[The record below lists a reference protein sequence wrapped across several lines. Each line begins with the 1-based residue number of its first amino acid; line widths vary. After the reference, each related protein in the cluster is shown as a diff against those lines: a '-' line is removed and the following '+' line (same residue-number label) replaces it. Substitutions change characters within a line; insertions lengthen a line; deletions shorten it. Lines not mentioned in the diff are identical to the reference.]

1 MVVSERQQALIFFPF
16 VFINISYLLYIFELA
31 LLSAF
36 IYLLQL
42 SYLCAEVIPL
52 AYLCEKDS

>member
-1 MVVSERQQALIFFPF
+1 MVVSEGQQALIFFPL

-36 IYLLQL
+36 IYLLKL
-42 SYLCAEVIPL
+42 SCLSAEVIPL
-52 AYLCEKDS
+52 A